1 MRNAAA
7 LADKKERSARL
18 EAEFEAKQRARADN
32 RHGVIYADRLCQR
45 LLFRTATPGLCRSK
59 CRAADRAKRKRR
71 RDER

>member
-18 EAEFEAKQRARADN
+18 EAEIEAKQRALADN
-32 RHGVIYADRLCQR
+32 RHHVIYANPLCQR
-45 LLFRTATPGLCRSK
+45 LLFRSVRTVTPVLCAR
-59 CRAADRAKRKRR
+59 RKRR